1 MASRRSPKRVPAS
14 SRRRSANNNSA
25 AEAQQPSAPTSHQH
39 TPESQDRQ
47 QLMSIFGTFPS
58 EAEFE
63 SQAAA
68 VAAAAAEA
76 AEATEHLMSQGVG
89 TGVAT
94 DGSPGSPSY
103 NHRTMEFSSPSPPS
117 SANASAASSEQ
128 LPENVHFSMPGTARQ
143 QQHFQAGSAQN
154 DRQQRKVVAA
164 YNNQFAHL
172 LGKPVQNV
180 TPSGNL
186 ESPSVSLISGSSF
199 NSPRTIT
206 LDDLQQSS
214 RMQPRRTHHNNI
226 SSSGNTDEAHN
237 TTSQPLTAAASKGKW
252 SQHTTPSPHTTALN
266 AGRDSGVFGGQSFT
280 FVTPPN
286 VSTGGTG
293 TPQPP
298 SGFEPIE
305 ELDEGVSWSQAVARS
320 QGVTQL
326 AIERQPMPQFDD
338 SGDENNSYN
347 DMADNGDYSPR
358 PRYDVHVPAPE
369 TLARTPT
376 LITRSPTPTRMLE
389 QQQQRPRTPSR
400 LSSASPSASQSRR
413 PRATTMSAGDQQV
426 TYGNA
431 IGHKSAGG
439 SNSSGGINVNNS
451 SRETY
456 STHSRSRSFGST
468 STEPITL
475 QQLQN
480 QRIQLQQQQQQQKHY
495 IQHRDTPR
503 DELSVSLIPPP
514 PEGGALQFLNPFV
527 GRSSGSAGDMPGLD
541 PSEGMPEYLYER
553 QDPQYETAD
562 SATRTRIRNR
572 KQRNPSSV
580 MSAGASPIYTRESV
594 YTPSNAGSNMTY
606 EMTYLGMHRTM
617 TASRA
622 NTSMVTSEY
631 STGGLNR
638 GDSRRRSSSVASDRR
653 QQADV
658 VTAAQAELDSSPLP
672 LSTEELRRERRGQM
686 HKRSESVGSSRVSSI
701 RDEIEQRQ
709 AALAQE
715 SAEEAWG
722 MLRQK
727 SSLSQRNNQPAQSAT
742 HTTKTPPVLER
753 WEHARRKTEGKVLS
767 LSSSSSSSSVAAGVV
782 SAAAVAMTSH
792 SRKVAQIRERIEEW
806 QQRTET
812 PEPSLTAMPAINGS
826 NISVQDRNRE
836 SAATGSS
843 AATTARGAQQNVGE
857 IESVAASTAP
867 SKAAVSPEYASSQPA
882 ARLVPLTPV
891 LGHRARQEPPSGK
904 HAQAPLE
911 RVQALARSN
920 TQASHDS
927 KYSEGTTQSSN
938 VPPSLFGSDKSTFST
953 PLLSGLP
960 HTTVPSNVPS
970 LRTASTAKTMQRQ
983 PLHVEPTDDHSSMS
997 LGSVISAVS
1006 SPVSVGGHKRQSLVV
1021 DAHSASSEL
1030 LQNVQQVKT
1039 ASPTVLHAA
1048 SAASSASL
1056 ASSGISMSQI
1066 GEPSMVA
1073 KEPRVTTQSVMDSP
1087 TANVPSFIG
1096 SEERRSWAV
1105 LYPTDRPPLSNPSN
1119 ESMGSAE
1126 SREWDEKLRRR
1137 AKSTAAQLDINA
1149 SASDELR
1156 FRPRITDS
1164 PAHAT
1169 DPKTSGGLDLTPPV
1183 SEEFRK
1189 ERKFSALATL
1199 EGAKARQQ
1207 KSPRSRK
1214 NRQNRDPLRS
1224 GPPSP
1229 TVEYPVSD
1237 FAQLPQPNM
1246 QSKFSLSDSSKRTS
1260 DLSEAS
1266 DNDFAGGLPA
1276 VLEADSASFGSGID
1290 RVEQGIL
1297 QNEQYNYEQ
1306 QLLSEI
1312 ATPVANIPR
1321 PPSQRMGRHGS
1332 SPLNPYNASP
1342 TMTASLGSVVPSLP
1356 PLPGQ
1361 PAAQNSAE
1369 SVPPPLQPAGLFDR
1383 LAGTMRR
1390 KDRASD
1396 GAQGISA
1403 SDPLVLVSAQ
1413 TPLPQRWWRNIKE
1426 SMYAPIPPLH
1436 SGQSQQQ
1443 QAQSATVA
1451 AIPAVDDAAVEQL
1464 PGRPARRH
1472 SFSGSTN
1479 IEQNKI
1485 TAALS
1490 PRENV
1495 RRKMTLGDR
1504 VRGMLRGKR
1513 GALPATMLGVAAV
1526 AGAAAAAGS
1535 GGGISVAGPA
1545 SEHSMYMPDPAG
1557 KLNLRIAN
1565 VLSSSIP
1572 STHPEWAETNPFN
1585 SQKLPRRR
1593 ASFDTLSVHEMA
1605 EADRQNMHHRLNH
1618 LLNPHIAHAGQA
1630 GAGIDVLASGSHF
1643 SLAQSPNLGHVPLA
1657 QPFSSSGKF
1666 SFTALSQVSVPD
1678 SANGRTPK
1686 PLPVTPRRKSQAQ
1699 DEATPV
1705 QSVFTFPSRQEMVQ
1719 KNSQPLVSPSPVF
1732 NVADSATGSDVLAN
1746 GEGKHQRQQPTNYDR
1761 ITGLPITIATAAP
1774 VSGTGNL
1781 AVSRQEMVQRPPPM
1795 ISDSVPFSPGSA
1807 NVPFSPGN
1815 TNVYVNT
1822 AEVIRPH
1829 QLVTIPSQQPTMQQ
1843 QSEDQPQASANVQ
1856 KRPSLFRRL
1865 TSGWRKPVPTAPNK
1879 PTMAGQ
1885 LEPIAEANAGYAQNT
1900 HGGAMGTMATAAGV
1914 AAATGIISH
1923 MLQPATH
1930 GIASATAPNNNQG
1943 YPANN
1948 SDPNGTNMNT
1958 NPIVNVY
1965 TASPQQYSQEPVRPQ
1980 TQQQQQMPYQPG
1992 VMSALSPTMYL
2003 QDPNMRPQQPGNM
2016 MNMQTPMPGQT
2027 QFSANVYQTGPDQPY
2042 IQPQVQYSGDSYTP
2056 APQNIAQ
2063 PMAAAAA
2070 QGSGSSKLMSVMA
2083 GIPVLGALFAK
2094 KTPPANAN
2102 VLPPSGGFNPAL
2114 VGSQPSVAENYGQPP
2129 FRPNTSISY
2138 TTSYVGGASPL
2149 PDSKPEGFGSII
2161 GKAMEKFHWVQI
2173 PLMTYALR
2181 ESVRRNI
2188 APLVGRYALRYPLVE
2203 AEETAAIRA
2212 AAEQVKKSNTVKA
2225 GALRALDAKEF
2236 RHAAPGL
2243 RYSALDQRLE
2253 NTYVPRF
2260 SRLRKYR
2267 RAPEVWDDEDAHN
2280 IAKRVYS
2287 RMRATQQSMNG
2298 HERMRVARALNR
2310 ANSARRSGEA
2320 VLRGGGGH
2328 MHCDLERGELFV
2340 DGHQGSGER
2349 GLGDAESSAAAGGP
2363 SGQLLA
2369 HRIGVLFA
2377 GLHGRIGALF
2387 AGLHGRI
2394 GALFAGLHGRNQQR
2408 EQVRQQNSASF
2419 GSSPSRR
2426 GLQRQ
2431 SQPQQRALCVSP
2443 GNDGLLRIIDSDVE
2457 IDVNVQDDLIRVS
2470 VHDSVVHS
2478 PHPGAHTNDNAHSNA
2493 DADSDHGS
2501 DLLLLRRE
2509 PTVDQ
2514 GYNEVSRDITLD
2526 YTDHENDGGYYEKE
2540 DELRPVNG
2548 SGNVRSGGLRQRF
2561 FGGRRT
2567 GQPAAAEVPA
2577 QAHGSGNTAE
2587 QAPAPAP
2594 VPNSSHDQQKSV
2606 SNPPMFPPFSHL
2618 PPRVVDQIMH
2628 RVGEPR
2634 VFIGSASSQLV
2645 PPNNGLRPGDGIFGD
2660 ASPYRTGTEWSFA
2673 ESIKFSSP
2681 YPTATEQVKNKSV
2694 WARINGGD
2702 NNGSKTTRKLL
2713 AKPRSNEIARWPV
2726 HVEIIRDYLQIIAL
2740 VLGSCGFLKSPL
2752 DSPISKRWPWML
2764 VAGVPETL
2772 GLLWADLSTTT
2783 GKSIG
2788 FLIFFGAI
2796 AVVALSMWSY
2806 AIYLERPPPPRAPGA
2821 SYNEAADKQ
2830 SGRDRAK
2837 QESEANDG
2845 GQITFEEELSI
2856 VPSPFNIFGRMF
2868 GRVPKRQRMHII
2880 YFVLTTLYIPVV
2892 KLCLEA
2898 IVWSQGYWA
2907 VPNPFRTSD
2916 DPVWNPAGSD
2926 SNQRDPEKF
2935 CYTTAMRNGN
2945 FNGAFVVLPLA
2956 VLLFIALG
2964 MVLPVQVYKL
2974 TKRHM
2979 PRVPGWLDG
2988 KTPGYRL
2995 PPANQASRPTSALA
3009 AAAAAPSR
3017 ANSRAS
3023 RGVTIDPP
3031 ARGGTRSAVDGD
3043 LTRDDP
3049 NPMLNAN
3056 ALLQGI
3062 DKLGIMNPEVFGNLA
3077 MLYGL

>member
-1 MASRRSPKRVPAS
+1 
-14 SRRRSANNNSA
+14 
-25 AEAQQPSAPTSHQH
+25 
-39 TPESQDRQ
+39 
-47 QLMSIFGTFPS
+47 MS
-58 EAEFE
+58 
-63 SQAAA
+63 
-68 VAAAAAEA
+68 
-76 AEATEHLMSQGVG
+76 
-89 TGVAT
+89 
-94 DGSPGSPSY
+94 
-103 NHRTMEFSSPSPPS
+103 
-117 SANASAASSEQ
+117 
-128 LPENVHFSMPGTARQ
+128 GTARQQQ

-226 SSSGNTDEAHN
+226 SSSGNTDEARH
-237 TTSQPLTAAASKGKW
+237 TASQLLKTAASKGKW

-266 AGRDSGVFGGQSFT
+266 AERDSGVFGGQSFT

-286 VSTGGTG
+286 VSTGGT
-293 TPQPP
+293 PQPL

-305 ELDEGVSWSQAVARS
+305 ELDEDVSWSQAVARS

-338 SGDENNSYN
+338 SGDENNSYD
-347 DMADNGDYSPR
+347 DMADNRDYSPR
-358 PRYDVHVPAPE
+358 PRYEVHVPAPE

-389 QQQQRPRTPSR
+389 QQKQRPRTPSQ
-400 LSSASPSASQSRR
+400 LSSASPLASQSRR
-413 PRATTMSAGDQQV
+413 PRATTMLAGDQQV

-431 IGHKSAGG
+431 IGRKSAGG
-439 SNSSGGINVNNS
+439 SSSGGGINVNSS

-475 QQLQN
+475 QQLQS
-480 QRIQLQQQQQQQKHY
+480 QRIRLQQQQQHY
-495 IQHRDTPR
+495 TQHRDTPR

-653 QQADV
+653 QQADIV
-658 VTAAQAELDSSPLP
+658 IAAQAELGSSPLP
-672 LSTEELRRERRGQM
+672 LSTEELRREQRGQM

-715 SAEEAWG
+715 SAKEAWG

-742 HTTKTPPVLER
+742 HTAKTPPVLER
-753 WEHARRKTEGKVLS
+753 WEHARRKTEGKVVY
-767 LSSSSSSSSVAAGVV
+767 SSPSASSSSSVAAGVV

-792 SRKVAQIRERIEEW
+792 SQKVAQIRERIEEW

-812 PEPSLTAMPAINGS
+812 PEPSLTTMPAITGS
-826 NISVQDRNRE
+826 NISMQDRSRE

-857 IESVAASTAP
+857 IESVAASAAP
-867 SKAAVSPEYASSQPA
+867 SKAAVSPESASSQPA

-960 HTTVPSNVPS
+960 HATVPSNVPS

-983 PLHVEPTDDHSSMS
+983 PLNVDPTDDHSSMF

-1006 SPVSVGGHKRQSLVV
+1006 SPVSVGGHKRESLVV

-1030 LQNVQQVKT
+1030 LQNVQHVKT

-1048 SAASSASL
+1048 SAASSVSL
-1056 ASSGISMSQI
+1056 SSSGISMSQI
-1066 GEPSMVA
+1066 GEPSIVA

-1087 TANVPSFIG
+1087 TANIPSFIG
-1096 SEERRSWAV
+1096 SEERRSWAI

-1137 AKSTAAQLDINA
+1137 AKSIATQLDINA
-1149 SASDELR
+1149 SASDDIR
-1156 FRPRITDS
+1156 FRPQITAS
-1164 PAHAT
+1164 PVHAT

-1266 DNDFAGGLPA
+1266 DNDLSGGLPA
-1276 VLEADSASFGSGID
+1276 VLAASSASSSSGID
-1290 RVEQGIL
+1290 RAEQGIL
-1297 QNEQYNYEQ
+1297 QNKQYNYEQ
-1306 QLLSEI
+1306 LLLSEI

-1356 PLPGQ
+1356 PLPAQ

-1396 GAQGISA
+1396 GAQGISTN
-1403 SDPLVLVSAQ
+1403 DPLVLVSAQ

-1436 SGQSQQQ
+1436 SGQSQQHQ
-1443 QAQSATVA
+1443 VQSATVA

-1513 GALPATMLGVAAV
+1513 GALPATILGAVTVAS
-1526 AGAAAAAGS
+1526 AAAAAGS
-1535 GGGISVAGPA
+1535 GSVTSVAGPT

-1565 VLSSSIP
+1565 VPSSSIP
-1572 STHPEWAETNPFN
+1572 RTNPEWAETNPFN

-1605 EADRQNMHHRLNH
+1605 EADRQSMYNRLNH

-1666 SFTALSQVSVPD
+1666 SFTASSQVSVPD

-1699 DEATPV
+1699 DEAAPM

-1732 NVADSATGSDVLAN
+1732 NVTNSATGGDVLAN
-1746 GEGKHQRQQPTNYDR
+1746 GEGKQQRQQPAKYDR

-1774 VSGTGNL
+1774 VSSTGNL
-1781 AVSRQEMVQRPPPM
+1781 AVSRQEMIQRPPPM
-1795 ISDSVPFSPGSA
+1795 ISDSVPFSPGSG

-1815 TNVYVNT
+1815 NNLYVNT

-1829 QLVTIPSQQPTMQQ
+1829 QLVTIPSQQLTIQQ
-1843 QSEDQPQASANVQ
+1843 QSEDQSQVSANVQ

-1865 TSGWRKPVPTAPNK
+1865 TSGWRKPVPTVPNR

-1885 LEPIAEANAGYAQNT
+1885 LEPIAEANADYAQNT

-1914 AAATGIISH
+1914 VAATGIISH

-1930 GIASATAPNNNQG
+1930 GNASATAPNNNQG

-1948 SDPNGTNMNT
+1948 SDPNGANMNT

-1965 TASPQQYSQEPVRPQ
+1965 TASPQQYSQGHVQPQ
-1980 TQQQQQMPYQPG
+1980 TQQQQQMSYQPG
-1992 VMSALSPTMYL
+1992 VMSALSPTMYS

-2027 QFSANVYQTGPDQPY
+2027 QFSANVYQPGPDQPY
-2042 IQPQVQYSGDSYTP
+2042 TQPQVQYSGDSYAP
-2056 APQNIAQ
+2056 APHHITQ

-2070 QGSGSSKLMSVMA
+2070 QGSSSSKLMSVMA

-2129 FRPNTSISY
+2129 FRPNTSMSY

-2212 AAEQVKKSNTVKA
+2212 AAEQVKKSNTVQA

-2298 HERMRVARALNR
+2298 HERMRVARSLNR
-2310 ANSARRSGEA
+2310 ANSARRSSEA

-2328 MHCDLERGELFV
+2328 MHRDIERGELSV

-2363 SGQLLA
+2363 GGQLLA
-2369 HRIGVLFA
+2369 H
-2377 GLHGRIGALF
+2377 HIGAYLV
-2387 AGLHGRI
+2387 GLCS
-2394 GALFAGLHGRNQQR
+2394 RNQQR
-2408 EQVRQQNSASF
+2408 KQVQQQNSASF
-2419 GSSPSRR
+2419 GPSPSRR

-2431 SQPQQRALCVSP
+2431 SQPQQRAACVSP
-2443 GNDGLLRIIDSDVE
+2443 GNKGLSRIIDSDVE

-2470 VHDSVVHS
+2470 VHDSVAHNL
-2478 PHPGAHTNDNAHSNA
+2478 HAGAHTNGNAYSNA

-2501 DLLLLRRE
+2501 DLLSLRRE

-2514 GYNEVSRDITLD
+2514 RYNEELRDITID

-2548 SGNVRSGGLRQRF
+2548 SANVRSGGLRQRF

-2567 GQPAAAEVPA
+2567 EQPAAAEVPA
-2577 QAHGSGNTAE
+2577 QARGSGSAAE
-2587 QAPAPAP
+2587 QAPAPVP
-2594 VPNSSHDQQKSV
+2594 VPNSSHDQEKSS

-2645 PPNNGLRPGDGIFGD
+2645 PPNNGLGPGDGIFGD

-2752 DSPISKRWPWML
+2752 DSPIGKRWP
-2764 VAGVPETL
+2764 
-2772 GLLWADLSTTT
+2772 
-2783 GKSIG
+2783 
-2788 FLIFFGAI
+2788 
-2796 AVVALSMWSY
+2796 
-2806 AIYLERPPPPRAPGA
+2806 
-2821 SYNEAADKQ
+2821 
-2830 SGRDRAK
+2830 
-2837 QESEANDG
+2837 
-2845 GQITFEEELSI
+2845 
-2856 VPSPFNIFGRMF
+2856 
-2868 GRVPKRQRMHII
+2868 
-2880 YFVLTTLYIPVV
+2880 
-2892 KLCLEA
+2892 
-2898 IVWSQGYWA
+2898 
-2907 VPNPFRTSD
+2907 
-2916 DPVWNPAGSD
+2916 
-2926 SNQRDPEKF
+2926 
-2935 CYTTAMRNGN
+2935 
-2945 FNGAFVVLPLA
+2945 
-2956 VLLFIALG
+2956 
-2964 MVLPVQVYKL
+2964 
-2974 TKRHM
+2974 
-2979 PRVPGWLDG
+2979 
-2988 KTPGYRL
+2988 
-2995 PPANQASRPTSALA
+2995 
-3009 AAAAAPSR
+3009 
-3017 ANSRAS
+3017 
-3023 RGVTIDPP
+3023 
-3031 ARGGTRSAVDGD
+3031 
-3043 LTRDDP
+3043 
-3049 NPMLNAN
+3049 
-3056 ALLQGI
+3056 
-3062 DKLGIMNPEVFGNLA
+3062 
-3077 MLYGL
+3077 